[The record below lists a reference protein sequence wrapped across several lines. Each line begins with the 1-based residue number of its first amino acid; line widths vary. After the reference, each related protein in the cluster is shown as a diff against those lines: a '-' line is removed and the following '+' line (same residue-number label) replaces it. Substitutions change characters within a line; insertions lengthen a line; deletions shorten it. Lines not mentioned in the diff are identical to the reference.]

1 MVFSHEG
8 QEFLTDNDL
17 KVTILGKYPSILIQN
32 EELRRA
38 FLEAHKR
45 DYIGG
50 DEIIAFRQKLVA
62 KGMGFEGLEEELLS
76 IVSANHMDGLDEQVF
91 SKHTSGIARGH
102 SLGGLSGVV
111 LGVTG
116 TKMIDSG
123 LTGLV
128 SSRSLVTSGRR
139 RSVNES
145 DIVVPESIS
154 QRPEL
159 LAEYLTITK
168 EVFAE
173 AGMFKERFG
182 KMGGVESF
190 NKALPYN
197 NPAELFIVLP
207 LDTMA
212 TLAFEVRSDEL
223 NPRGPFLPRE
233 LHALAGMFPEI
244 ANEVGIGS
252 MYRQRINVPRGTYLH
267 YNVFKDPSAPNLA
280 LDLALERGMPKYPK
294 VVHSHLINTPGF
306 VNGLKSLGETY
317 ELARRAK
324 DPQELAEAAMR
335 AMLATQ
341 EFCGEYNQAARAMVI
356 DRLSFRVWSEQK
368 RHATLRQHVESIYSA
383 ADRSVEILKPLWDQI
398 QAAYNQTG
406 SGELDVEKL
415 EEAIVIGGRLRKHP
429 ELLVPYAYHTA
440 RQLMFYDRMKRE
452 GIPLRDAAF
461 MIPRN
466 TPTRNLEDYDLK
478 NLIDLELPLRTCLAC
493 EPERHRTS
501 WRKRTVIAKAL
512 PELDYF
518 LQPKCSVGICTEAKF
533 CGHILPIR
541 GKDSYD
547 QPLHTASQA
556 SLLDRAKEYES

>member
-1 MVFSHEG
+1 MVFNHEG

-38 FLEAHKR
+38 FLEGHKR
-45 DYIGG
+45 EYLGG

-62 KGMGFEGLEEELLS
+62 RGMGFEGLEEELLS
-76 IVSANHMDGLDEQVF
+76 IVSASGMDVLDQQVF
-91 SKHTSGIARGH
+91 DKHTSGIARGH

-111 LGVTG
+111 LGITG

-139 RSVNES
+139 RSVKES
-145 DIVVPESIS
+145 DIVVPESLS
-154 QRPEL
+154 QRPDL
-159 LAEYLTITK
+159 LVEYLAITRGVFGEA
-168 EVFAE
+168 EVF
-173 AGMFKERFG
+173 KEKFG

-197 NPAELFIVLP
+197 NPADLFIVLP

-212 TLAFEVRSDEL
+212 TLAFEIRGDEL

-233 LHALAGMFPEI
+233 LHTLAGMFSKI
-244 ANEVGIGS
+244 AEEVGIGS

-267 YNVFKDPSAPNLA
+267 YNVFKDPQAPNMA
-280 LDLALERGMPKYPK
+280 LDLAQERGMPRFPE
-294 VVHSHLINTPGF
+294 VVHAHLINTPGF
-306 VNGLKSLGETY
+306 MQGLENLKKVYET
-317 ELARRAK
+317 ARRAN
-324 DPQELAEAAMR
+324 DPETLAQAAMR
-335 AMLATQ
+335 AMLATG

-368 RHATLRQHVESIYSA
+368 RHATLRQQVESIYSA
-383 ADRSVEILKPLWDQI
+383 ADRSVEILRPLWEQI
-398 QAAYNQTG
+398 EAAYNKPG
-406 SGELDVEKL
+406 SVELPVEKL
-415 EEAIVIGGRLRKHP
+415 EEAIVIDGRLRKHP
-429 ELLVPYAYHTA
+429 ELLVPYVYHTA
-440 RQLMFYDRMKRE
+440 RQLMFYDKMKRE

-466 TPTRNLEDYDLK
+466 TPTRNVEDYDLK

-512 PELDYF
+512 PELEYF
-518 LQPKCSVGICTEAKF
+518 LQPKCSVGICTEARY

-547 QPLHTASQA
+547 QELHTQSQA
-556 SLLDRAKEYES
+556 ALLDRARKYQS